1 MADIP
6 GLIEGAHDGV
16 GLGHDFLRHIE
27 RTRILVHLLDILPTD
42 ESDPVENYHKIRSEL
57 ELYSTVLLEK
67 PEVVVLNKADL
78 DADGIFCDDIR
89 SRLPES
95 IQEVFVVSAVTG
107 QGLDELNE
115 RLWAIIKGKDDE
127 SDSY

>member
-1 MADIP
+1 MPIHKGFA
-6 GLIEGAHDGV
+6 GY
-16 GLGHDFLRHIE
+16 DFLRHIE

-42 ESDPVENYHKIRSEL
+42 ESDPVENYHKIHAEL
-57 ELYSTVLLEK
+57 ALYSKVLDEK

-78 DADGIFCDDIR
+78 DADGIFCNDIR
-89 SRLPES
+89 ERLPES